1 MVTKQP
7 EEKYNP
13 DSYSTDSKPNIEPS
27 KINVVGK
34 FSKGNISPDW
44 EWLQGCM
51 HKAISVR
58 YLTVEFIQ
66 YTC

>member
-13 DSYSTDSKPNIEPS
+13 DSYSTDSEPNTGPS

-34 FSKGNISPDW
+34 FSKGNISPD
-44 EWLQGCM
+44 
-51 HKAISVR
+51 
-58 YLTVEFIQ
+58 
-66 YTC
+66 

>member
-7 EEKYNP
+7 EERYNP
-13 DSYSTDSKPNIEPS
+13 DSYSTDRKPNIGPS

-34 FSKGNISPDW
+34 ISKGNISSDW

-51 HKAISVR
+51 HEAILVR
-58 YLTVEFIQ
+58 DLTVEFTQ